1 MADAARP
8 QRRSKAATNLCTHA
22 SLPNAR
28 PLTQMRHFLLRS
40 AALGASESTDGGTD
54 MKQGN
59 ESLFRRA
66 MLPVAATAVGI
77 GAFLGLPKFKA
88 LAAQQELRV
97 NPRVN
102 VVPPVARLNLTYP
115 HHVNPSAEK
124 LVAIASE
131 ALASQAM
138 MERIF
143 SEPDAVASQYGL
155 DDNQKSVLRQMTRAQ
170 FETAQADAARV
181 SAERLAA
188 AGPRRLPASA
198 TDARLIAERMVV
210 GRAILAAAGRSYL
223 DAANAH
229 ACCPWSKSIE
239 LGVNPSRVFYNE
251 VFEAPALNLQ
261 QPRLQVLQ
269 PERG

>member
-1 MADAARP
+1 
-8 QRRSKAATNLCTHA
+8 
-22 SLPNAR
+22 
-28 PLTQMRHFLLRS
+28 
-40 AALGASESTDGGTD
+40 
-54 MKQGN
+54 MKQGS
-59 ESLFRRA
+59 ESAFRRA
-66 MLPVAATAVGI
+66 LLPMTATAVGI

-88 LAAQQELRV
+88 LAQVQELRV

-102 VVPPVARLNLTYP
+102 VVPPVARLNLVYP
-115 HHVNPSAEK
+115 HHVNPSAQK
-124 LVAIASE
+124 LVAIAGE
-131 ALASQAM
+131 ALSNPAA

-143 SEPDAVASQYGL
+143 SEPDAVAAQHGL
-155 DDNQKSVLRQMTRAQ
+155 DANQTMVLRQMTRAQ

-181 SAERLAA
+181 SAERLSTALK
-188 AGPRRLPASA
+188 RRLPASA

-239 LGVNPSRVFYNE
+239 LGVNPSRVFYDE
-251 VFEAPALNLQ
+251 VFQAPAMELQ
-261 QPRLQVLQ
+261 RPSLQVLQ